1 MSAAAHVT
9 RRQFLRRSALAA
21 SSAAVLPQI
30 LPRGVLAADG
40 QPGANDRIGVGF
52 IAIGR
57 QASALLAGAVRLK
70 ETRVVG
76 FADAHLGR
84 AREFA
89 ARHQA
94 EAYQDYRRLL
104 ERRDV
109 DAIFTATP
117 DHWRALV
124 CIHACQAGKD
134 VYGEKPLTLTI
145 REGRRMVEAARKYQ
159 RVFQTGSQQRSMR
172 ENIVGCNLVRH
183 GTIGPITRV
192 VAQNYPG
199 PWEADLPAHSIPQD
213 LDWNLWC
220 GPGPVVPYHP
230 DLFSP
235 RANPGWISFRPWSGG
250 EVTGWGS
257 HGFDQIQSA
266 LGMDESGP
274 VELWTVGPKYAPP
287 TYREPEGRDR
297 GEKVCREPRVFFRY
311 ATGTVVELSDGPA
324 GGGLFIG
331 EKGRIRIDRGIVRTE
346 PDEELAERAV
356 RAARVV
362 GGDHIQNW
370 YDCIKSRQR
379 PRADVEIGHRSATVC
394 HLVNIARWT
403 GRKLNWDP
411 VQEVFVDDP
420 DANTYLDRPRR
431 PGFEL
436 PDQV

>member
-134 VYGEKPLTLTI
+134 VYGGEATDPDHPRRAADGRGGAQVPAGVPDGQSAALHA
-145 REGRRMVEAARKYQ
+145 REHCGVQSGAPRHDRPHHPGGGPELPRAV
-159 RVFQTGSQQRSMR
+159 GSGSPGALDSPGPGL
-172 ENIVGCNLVRH
+172 EPLVRA
-183 GTIGPITRV
+183 GAGRALPSGLVLT
-192 VAQNYPG
+192 PG
-199 PWEADLPAHSIPQD
+199 QSR
-213 LDWNLWC
+213 LDFV
-220 GPGPVVPYHP
+220 PPVV
-230 DLFSP
+230 
-235 RANPGWISFRPWSGG
+235 
-250 EVTGWGS
+250 
-257 HGFDQIQSA
+257 
-266 LGMDESGP
+266 
-274 VELWTVGPKYAPP
+274 
-287 TYREPEGRDR
+287 GR
-297 GEKVCREPRVFFRY
+297 
-311 ATGTVVELSDGPA
+311 
-324 GGGLFIG
+324 
-331 EKGRIRIDRGIVRTE
+331 
-346 PDEELAERAV
+346 
-356 RAARVV
+356 
-362 GGDHIQNW
+362 
-370 YDCIKSRQR
+370 
-379 PRADVEIGHRSATVC
+379 
-394 HLVNIARWT
+394 
-403 GRKLNWDP
+403 
-411 VQEVFVDDP
+411 
-420 DANTYLDRPRR
+420 
-431 PGFEL
+431 
-436 PDQV
+436 